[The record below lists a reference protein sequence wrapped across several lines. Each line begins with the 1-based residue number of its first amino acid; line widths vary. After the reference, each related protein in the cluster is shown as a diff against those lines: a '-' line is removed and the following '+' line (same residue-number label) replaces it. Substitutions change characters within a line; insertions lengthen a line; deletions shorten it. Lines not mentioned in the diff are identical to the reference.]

1 MKSIPANPHGATD
14 LAGHSRKH
22 AFTLIELLVVIA
34 IIAILAALLLPAL
47 ARAKFGAKVS
57 NCTSNMRMW
66 CLTANLYASDD
77 TLGRL
82 PRFDWGGSYLWD
94 VSPDMV
100 TRLGR
105 YGLTVPMWF
114 DPVRPD
120 EFNYAQLSLGQARG
134 TPGVAVP
141 ISTLADL
148 HDSFANNSYGGE
160 GIINHN
166 WWAPRSGRP
175 GPDPATLSPQPTWM
189 QNTPVGQYG
198 YPSAPG
204 QPSWNT
210 VPFISCKAM
219 SSTDTTAGSGAY
231 GGLGTIQVPASGV
244 ASSNPKDIC
253 PNTAHFFNGF
263 LNGVNAAYAD
273 GHVEKHALADMQCG
287 WAAAADTAAPFWF
300 Y

>member
-1 MKSIPANPHGATD
+1 
-14 LAGHSRKH
+14 
-22 AFTLIELLVVIA
+22 VIA

-66 CLTANLYASDD
+66 CLTANIYANDD
-77 TLGRL
+77 PLGHL
-82 PRFDWGGSYLWD
+82 PRFDWAGAYLWD

-134 TPGVAVP
+134 TPGIAVP
-141 ISTLADL
+141 INTLADL

-166 WWAPRSGRP
+166 WWVPRSGRP
-175 GPDPATLSPQPTWM
+175 GPDPLAMATQPTWM
-189 QNTPVGQYG
+189 QNTPVGNYG

-204 QPSWNT
+204 QSSWNM
-210 VPFISCKAM
+210 VPFISCKAL

-231 GGLGTIQVPASGV
+231 GGLGTIKLPASGNQS
-244 ASSNPKDIC
+244 ASPSDIC
-253 PNTAHFFNGF
+253 PNTAHFYNGV
-263 LNGVNAAYAD
+263 LRGVNAAYAD
-273 GHVEKHALADMQCG
+273 GHVEMHIPPDMQCG
-287 WAAAADTAAPFWF
+287 WTSAGGAPFWF